1 MIFNK
6 SKEIV
11 LDCFTHVPY
20 VYDHAKIDH
29 ATKFIPNWWKETPAV
44 NVDSE
49 ATIKN
54 CPGFIEFYKKGIVIP
69 SWFEMDVDILEQ
81 GNPEL
86 YRWQAS
92 NQDVN
97 TDNSHKPSQ
106 FFGFAGESGKNIKIT
121 SPWAFRTKEEI
132 YFTWTQ
138 PTWNM
143 RDLLCD
149 LTILPATVNYKFQHA
164 TEINFFIVNQLQ
176 SKKIN
181 ISPLTP
187 LAILHPLTE
196 RKIKIK
202 NHLVSKEEWLRIFG
216 VDRFLFRRN
225 SDDAV
230 KFYNRKKK
238 LQTSIEEKSSCPFKK
253 YFG

>member
-1 MIFNK
+1 
-6 SKEIV
+6 
-11 LDCFTHVPY
+11 
-20 VYDHAKIDH
+20 
-29 ATKFIPNWWKETPAV
+29 
-44 NVDSE
+44 
-49 ATIKN
+49 
-54 CPGFIEFYKKGIVIP
+54 
-69 SWFEMDVDILEQ
+69 
-81 GNPEL
+81 
-86 YRWQAS
+86 
-92 NQDVN
+92 
-97 TDNSHKPSQ
+97 
-106 FFGFAGESGKNIKIT
+106 
-121 SPWAFRTKEEI
+121 
-132 YFTWTQ
+132 
-138 PTWNM
+138 M

>member
-1 MIFNK
+1 MIFFK

-11 LDCFTHVPY
+11 LDCFTYVPY
-20 VYDHAKIDH
+20 VYDYAKIDQ
-29 ATKFIPNWWKETPAV
+29 ATKFIPEWWRSTPAIAE
-44 NVDSE
+44 DGQ

-54 CPGFIEFYKKGIVIP
+54 CPGIIEFYKKGIVVP
-69 SWFEMDVDILEQ
+69 SWFEMDIDILEQ

-86 YRWQAS
+86 YRWQSS

-97 TDNSHKPSQ
+97 TDNSHKPNQ
-106 FFGFAGESGKNIKIT
+106 FLGFAGESGKNIKIT
-121 SPWAFRTKEEI
+121 SPWALRTKEEI

-138 PTWNM
+138 PTWNL
-143 RDLLCD
+143 RNLLCD
-149 LTILPATVNYKFQHA
+149 LTVLPATINYKFQHA
-164 TEINFFIVNQLQ
+164 TEINFFIVNQQ
-176 SKKIN
+176 ESKKIN
-181 ISPLTP
+181 ILPLTP

-202 NHLVSKEEWLRIFG
+202 HHLVSKEEWLRIFG
-216 VDRFLFRRN
+216 VDRLLFRR
-225 SDDAV
+225 SSEDAV

-238 LQTSIEEKSSCPFKK
+238 LQTMMEEQPKCPFKK